1 MLKDQYKQNTIVFP
15 NIYQPPSPPLL
26 VGYEVFKSCVYFFNL
41 LGSGGIITGWY
52 TWPSSLEIVGWYG
65 PTFGP
70 PDWRSDSG
78 YHKFH
83 DTYYTDGFKN
93 TTLKSRY

>member
-41 LGSGGIITGWY
+41 LGSGGIIAGWY
-52 TWPSSLEIVGWYG
+52 T
-65 PTFGP
+65 
-70 PDWRSDSG
+70 
-78 YHKFH
+78 
-83 DTYYTDGFKN
+83 
-93 TTLKSRY
+93 